1 MQKIGVRWIH
11 LILIFTFL
19 FLGCGENSDGSD
31 KSTYSS
37 CSITSSEAVWAE
49 DRAED
54 INQCWDGVD
63 YEERSLALDWCR
75 KKVAN
80 YMSRYVVGHTVE
92 FEVRSTNCPQ

>member
-1 MQKIGVRWIH
+1 MKKIGGI
-11 LILIFTFL
+11 IIFIFL

-37 CSITSSEAVWAE
+37 CSITSSKAVWAE

-54 INQCWDGVD
+54 ISQCWDGVD
-63 YEERSLALDWCR
+63 YKEKSLALDWCR

-80 YMSRYVVGHTVE
+80 YMSRYVVGHTIE
-92 FEVRSTNCPQ
+92 FEVKSTNCPR